1 MKTDASLLILNLPLQ
16 PILQV
21 GEKSSV
27 TQPSQAL
34 QTVPTVLQM
43 KALAVALADLEL
55 ECCLALFILNLDA
68 NISGPQRG

>member
-1 MKTDASLLILNLPLQ
+1 MKTDASLTILNLPLQ

-34 QTVPTVLQM
+34 QTVPTIPQT
-43 KALAVALADLEL
+43 KALAVTLADVEL
-55 ECCLALFILNLDA
+55 ERCLALVILNLDA
-68 NISGPQRG
+68 NISGPQCG